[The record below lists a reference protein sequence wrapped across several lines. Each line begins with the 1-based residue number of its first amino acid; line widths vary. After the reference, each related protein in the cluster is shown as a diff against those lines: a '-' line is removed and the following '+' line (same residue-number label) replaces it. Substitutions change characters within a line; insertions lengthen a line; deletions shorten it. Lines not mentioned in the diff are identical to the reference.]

1 MFTHRLTRTAA
12 IAVAL
17 AATAVPA
24 ASAEPID
31 AARGGIHYPGPSQER
46 PQNLRGAD
54 AQGAPAGRGIENPTP
69 AQDLRHADTR
79 DFAAGRGTYNSP
91 DVVVV
96 KAPAATEPVTTG
108 GVDWQ
113 DVGIGAGGVLS
124 LALIGAGGAL
134 VLVRRRS
141 VTLAG

>member
-1 MFTHRLTRTAA
+1 MFNRRIARTAA
-12 IAVAL
+12 VAVAL

-31 AARGGIHYPGPSQER
+31 AARGGIFYPTAAQER
-46 PQNLRGAD
+46 PQDLRGAD
-54 AQGAPAGRGIENPTP
+54 AQGAPAGRDRETPTQ

-79 DFAAGRGTYNSP
+79 DYAEGRGTYNSP

-96 KAPAATEPVTTG
+96 KAPGATEPVATG

-124 LALIGAGGAL
+124 LALIGAAGAL
-134 VLVRRRS
+134 VVVRRRT
-141 VTLAG
+141 VQLAG

>member
-1 MFTHRLTRTAA
+1 MFNRRITRTAA

-31 AARGGIHYPGPSQER
+31 AARGGIHYPTPGLER
-46 PQNLRGAD
+46 PQDLRGAD
-54 AQGAPAGRGIENPTP
+54 AQGAPAGRSVDEPTP

-79 DFAAGRGTYNSP
+79 DYAEGRGTYNSP
-91 DVVVV
+91 DVVIV
-96 KAPAATEPVTTG
+96 KAPAATEPVATG

-113 DVGIGAGGVLS
+113 DVGVGAGGMLS

-134 VLVRRRS
+134 VVVRRRS
-141 VTLAG
+141 VQLTG

>member
-12 IAVAL
+12 VTVAL
-17 AATAVPA
+17 AAAAVPA

-31 AARGGIHYPGPSQER
+31 AARGGIHYPTPAPEQ
-46 PQNLRGAD
+46 PQDLRGAD
-54 AQGAPAGRGIENPTP
+54 AQGAPAGRDIGTPTP

-79 DFAAGRGTYNSP
+79 DYAEGRGTYNSP
-91 DVVVV
+91 DVVIVR
-96 KAPAATEPVTTG
+96 APAATEPVATG

-113 DVGIGAGGVLS
+113 DVGIGAGGMLS

-134 VLVRRRS
+134 VVVRRRS
-141 VTLAG
+141 VQLAG